1 MSSIALLPG
10 TFDPITLGHVDLV
23 KRALNLF
30 DEVVIG
36 VSTADGKSPLL
47 NLDKRMD
54 LVKSVFKDNPK
65 ISVTPLSGLLVDFLQ
80 ENNIKFLLR
89 GLRNPDDTSY
99 ELEML
104 DMNRALSESKKFTYE
119 TVFLFPSDKLRYISS
134 SRVREIF
141 KLGGDISSFV
151 PPEVLQSLRS

>member
-30 DEVVIG
+30 DEVVIA
-36 VSTADGKSPLL
+36 VSTADGKTPLL
-47 NLDKRMD
+47 NLDKRIN

-65 ISVTPLSGLLVDFLQ
+65 VSVTPLSGLLLDFLQ
-80 ENNIKFLLR
+80 KNNIKVLLR
-89 GLRNPDDTSY
+89 GLRNPGDTSY

-151 PPEVLQSLRS
+151 PPEVLLSLR

>member
-36 VSTADGKSPLL
+36 VSTADGKTPLL
-47 NLDKRMD
+47 NLDKRIS
-54 LVKSVFKDNPK
+54 LVKSVFEDNPK

-80 ENNIKFLLR
+80 DNSIKILLR
-89 GLRNPDDTSY
+89 GLRNPLDTSY

-104 DMNRALSESKKFTYE
+104 DMNRALSESKKYSYE

-134 SRVREIF
+134 SRVREMF

-151 PPEVLQSLRS
+151 PPEVLQYLRS